1 MLQAR
6 TARPLEVPE
15 DPDPVS
21 RLVRVLSEEGF
32 TPVTPEE
39 EGQEFGE
46 RIYRRQEKILFTE
59 GETVF
64 VLVDF
69 PQFSEKVLAQAI
81 DGVANLFRARSRKQ
95 KLLSVFQTN
104 TVYVCIVATKD
115 SPHNQSLSR
124 YVSKVG
130 GSVVIPVVIVPDINQ
145 VVYPSVEEKKIGP
158 VQPRLEYLQYVL
170 GERREPVN
178 IHKQTIRTFYVSIG
192 LVGLLLLAILAGAF
206 GTYFTR

>member
-1 MLQAR
+1 MLVKAL
-6 TARPLEVPE
+6 RPKESPE

-21 RLVRVLSEEGF
+21 RMVRVLREEGF
-32 TPVTPEE
+32 TPMTPEE
-39 EGQEFGE
+39 ESQQYGE

-81 DGVANLFRARSRKQ
+81 DGVANLFKARSSKQ
-95 KLLSVFQTN
+95 KILSVFQSN
-104 TVYVCIVATKD
+104 TVYVCIVARHE
-115 SPHNQSLSR
+115 SAHSESLTR

-130 GSVVIPVVIVPDINQ
+130 GSVVIPVVIVPEINQ
-145 VVYPSVEEKKIGP
+145 VVYPLVEEKKIGP

-178 IHKQTIRTFYVSIG
+178 IHKQTVRTFYISLG
-192 LVGLLLLAILAGAF
+192 LVGILLLGILIGLF
-206 GTYFTR
+206 V